1 MGLMEGYLDKNHV
14 VVMDNFFSSIPL
26 FSDLLHRSTYACGT
40 VRSNRKYFPED
51 FKNEEVMDPGESKFW
66 QSANFVAT
74 IWQDKRAVRLLSTCC
89 KPEGNDVVKRKRKN
103 NETLSLPCPP
113 ALKLYTQYMGGVDR
127 SDRLVRT
134 YSVSRKSKKWWLR
147 LFYYFLD
154 MSVANSFILYDK
166 SPNHDK
172 LNELD
177 YIKQLSLALIGTK
190 FNQVPPKKESKS
202 LQSRVIQV
210 ETTGQ

>member
-1 MGLMEGYLDKNHV
+1 MKQYLRAKIIKWGYRVWNAYVLNFGVYTGKTSKITDQSLGHSVVMGLMEGYLDKNHV

-89 KPEGNDVVKRKRKN
+89 KPEGNDVVKRKRDN
-103 NETLSLPCPP
+103 NETLSPLSSSFKIIYPIH
-113 ALKLYTQYMGGVDR
+113 GRGWSVR
-127 SDRLVRT
+127 SLGS
-134 YSVSRKSKKWWLR
+134 Y
-147 LFYYFLD
+147 LFCF
-154 MSVANSFILYDK
+154 S
-166 SPNHDK
+166 
-172 LNELD
+172 
-177 YIKQLSLALIGTK
+177 
-190 FNQVPPKKESKS
+190 
-202 LQSRVIQV
+202 
-210 ETTGQ
+210 